1 MRFAHSL
8 PESAALILAA
18 LAVNRP
24 ALALDKQG
32 AAHGGTVAD
41 GSDPNAFDVEGALTL
56 GTAILN
62 STYAARPD
70 NTGLA
75 LMRYA
80 AHADVDVIG
89 RKLSFPL
96 DVNLF
101 TDRTRRGAAILSP
114 TELDFIGGVTTT
126 NTIFKGGDL
135 ELGARVENDRPVDRP
150 GFMQTYAD
158 TRARLLYS
166 LAAISPALKRDL
178 IDGDISGAL
187 TLGWFSINHTYA
199 ARPDN
204 TGNALFRYGAH
215 TELSILHDYL
225 SIGADATMFTDRR
238 ASSPLGPSELD
249 LTYEIITHAAPVEV
263 HMAYERDMAVDQSG
277 LVQSFLYVLLV
288 YGFDVLHDSPP
299 PLETRG
305 TILSP

>member
-1 MRFAHSL
+1 M
-8 PESAALILAA
+8 ALILAA
-18 LAVNRP
+18 LTSDRP

-32 AAHGGTVAD
+32 AAHGGAIDD
-41 GSDPNAFDVEGALTL
+41 GSDPNGFDVAGSLTL

-96 DVNLF
+96 DVNVF

-114 TELDFIGGVTTT
+114 TELDIIGGVTTT
-126 NTIFKGGDL
+126 NALFKGGDL
-135 ELGARVENDRPVDRP
+135 ELGVRVENDRPVDRP

-166 LAAISPALKRDL
+166 LATIYPALKRDL

-187 TLGWFSINHTYA
+187 TLGWFSVNHTYA

-215 TELSILHDYL
+215 SELSVLHDYL
-225 SIGADATMFTDRR
+225 SLGVDGTMFTDRR
-238 ASSPLGPSELD
+238 ASNPLRPSELD
-249 LTYEIITHAAPVEV
+249 MTYEIITHAAPIEV
-263 HMAYERDMAVDQSG
+263 HLAYERDMPLDQSG
-277 LVQSFLYVLLV
+277 LVQSFLYMLLV
-288 YGFDVLHDSPP
+288 YDFDVRHDSAP

-305 TILSP
+305 TVLSP